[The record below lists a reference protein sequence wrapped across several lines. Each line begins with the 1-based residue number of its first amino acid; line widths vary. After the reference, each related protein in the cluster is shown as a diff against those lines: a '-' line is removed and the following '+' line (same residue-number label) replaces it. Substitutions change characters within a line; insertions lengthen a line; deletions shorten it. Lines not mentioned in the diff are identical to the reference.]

1 MMDFASVIYGAGCT
15 IVGAILGATAS
26 WFFSRKYY
34 LKSKDDAD
42 KAMIRLLHDH
52 TTQYRCFTVLAR
64 MLEESG
70 IGTPNYDATGNL
82 TGVKVSAIAHAVG
95 SSTVTA
101 TGKAVKT
108 EPPRYDRQHEQPYTD
123 KSDGSDA

>member
-15 IVGAILGATAS
+15 IVGAILWATAS
-26 WFFSRKYY
+26 LFFSRKYY

-70 IGTPNYDATGNL
+70 IGHQTTMPPEILPASKSLPLL
-82 TGVKVSAIAHAVG
+82 TLLAH
-95 SSTVTA
+95 
-101 TGKAVKT
+101 
-108 EPPRYDRQHEQPYTD
+108 RQ
-123 KSDGSDA
+123 